1 MTQHV
6 SRRREQI
13 RLQNMRIAVAARR
26 HHFDNRVG
34 VPFLCECDD
43 VGCRQI
49 ISLTREEY
57 EDVRR
62 DGAVF
67 VVVPGHS
74 SGREI
79 VEERG
84 AYAVIRKTD
93 GEATVARALDPRSE
107 P

>member
-43 VGCRQI
+43 DCCREFVVAT
-49 ISLTREEY
+49 LPDFERM
-57 EDVRR
+57 RR
-62 DGAVF
+62 DRLVLAAAEHAAG
-67 VVVPGHS
+67 
-74 SGREI
+74 
-79 VEERG
+79 
-84 AYAVIRKTD
+84 
-93 GEATVARALDPRSE
+93 
-107 P
+107 